1 MGPAEQALVPL
12 GLQPPEPRCPS
23 PVCPVPPLPP
33 GHLQPASVLIQRW
46 PQPELLLLQVRPPAS
61 VWRTR
66 S

>member
-33 GHLQPASVLIQRW
+33 GHLQ
-46 PQPELLLLQVRPPAS
+46 
-61 VWRTR
+61 
-66 S
+66 